1 MFVLD
6 YMLTSNF
13 MQDSQSKSL
22 SQPQGP
28 LPDCVFISSNQ
39 PVPRP
44 TPLMTCTKA
53 DKAAIARKR
62 KAAGP
67 STNEGKRAP
76 AKKSKEGKGATANL
90 P

>member
-1 MFVLD
+1 
-6 YMLTSNF
+6 
-13 MQDSQSKSL
+13 
-22 SQPQGP
+22 
-28 LPDCVFISSNQ
+28 
-39 PVPRP
+39 
-44 TPLMTCTKA
+44 MTCTKA